1 MRCSIL
7 STRWNSFVQPAASGE
22 SKRRRSATGGATG
35 GIAAEKAFVISY
47 SASPLFVVSTLA
59 NPPLWPRPIRSVLYP
74 SRAHSSTLF
83 SFARSTPRI
92 HRRRSYLSRDNY
104 RGGQVDSIQSVS
116 RRDSFRFEDCEVL
129 LDRRVL
135 GPGFEAIV
143 PREN

>member
-1 MRCSIL
+1 MLHSLDSMELLR
-7 STRWNSFVQPAASGE
+7 STRRNRSGE
-22 SKRRRSATGGATG
+22 SKRRGRSATGGVTG
-35 GIAAEKAFVISY
+35 GIAAEEAFVISY
-47 SASPLFVVSTLA
+47 SLSALCCLDPRQSPVMAPTDSFRSVSL
-59 NPPLWPRPIRSVLYP
+59 PRPL
-74 SRAHSSTLF
+74 LF